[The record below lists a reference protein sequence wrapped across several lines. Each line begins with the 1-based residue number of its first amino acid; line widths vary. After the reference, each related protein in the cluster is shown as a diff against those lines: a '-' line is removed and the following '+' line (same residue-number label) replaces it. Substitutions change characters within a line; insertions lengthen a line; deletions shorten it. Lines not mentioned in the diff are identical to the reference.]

1 VIHDLKSPDTEEI
14 VEGRAK
20 ILLPPQ
26 AESGSGVFFNPRM
39 NLNRDIAILFAS
51 SHFPRSAQLRV
62 CDPMTAS
69 GVRAIRYAL
78 EASNVLSVLAA
89 DKEPDTV
96 EFAREVVR
104 FNGLEKI
111 VDVIESEANF
121 LMFNHASERFS
132 IIDLDP
138 FGSPAPFFEN
148 ALRATLDG
156 GVLAATATDMGP
168 LTGAR
173 ASACI
178 RKYGVRPIRSE
189 FEKEVAVRILA
200 GCICISAGKLELGI
214 DIAFAHATDHY
225 ARIYAK
231 IRKGR
236 GPANLS
242 TKSLGYLEYCPNCL
256 MRRFYD
262 ELESIATICEDC
274 GGKTIIG
281 GPIWLGPLWDG
292 PTVHA
297 MIERVPML
305 ISTRLSEI
313 QNILACIDQE
323 RNGSPF
329 HYRTDAFSKRL
340 DTKPPPLGRVVDA
353 LRETG
358 FEASKT
364 HFSPMGF
371 RTNASCP
378 EITSIFQALAKE
390 V

>member
-1 VIHDLKSPDTEEI
+1 MIHDLKSAGTEEI

-20 ILLPPQ
+20 IPLRSQ
-26 AESGSGVFFNPRM
+26 AKGASAVFFNPRM
-39 NLNRDIAILFAS
+39 SLNRDIAILFAS
-51 SHFPRSAQLRV
+51 SHFPSSKELRV

-78 EASNVLSVLAA
+78 EAPNVLNVLAA
-89 DKEPDTV
+89 DKEPDIV
-96 EFAREVVR
+96 EFARAAVR
-104 FNGLEKI
+104 LSGLEKI
-111 VDVIESEANF
+111 IDVVESEAN
-121 LMFNHASERFS
+121 LLLLNHVAERFS
-132 IIDLDP
+132 VIDLDP

-178 RKYGVRPIRSE
+178 RKYGVRPIRSD
-189 FEKEVAVRILA
+189 FEKEMAVRILA
-200 GCICISAGKLELGI
+200 ACLCISAGKLELGI
-214 DIAFAHATDHY
+214 EIVFAHATDHY

-242 TKSLGYLEYCPNCL
+242 TECLGFIQYCPNCL
-256 MRRFYD
+256 RRSSD
-262 ELESIATICEDC
+262 GKLESMITMCEYC
-274 GGKTIIG
+274 GGRMIIG
-281 GPIWLGPLWDG
+281 GPVWLGPLWDG
-292 PTVHA
+292 PTVEA
-297 MIERVPML
+297 MIEHVPML
-305 ISTRLSEI
+305 ISTRISEI
-313 QNILACIDQE
+313 QNILTCIDQE

-329 HYRTDAFSKRL
+329 YYRTDAFSKRL
-340 DTKPPPLGRVVDA
+340 GTKPPSLGGVIDA
-353 LRETG
+353 LKEVG
-358 FEASKT
+358 FETSKT

-378 EITSIFQALAKE
+378 EITSTFQALAKKA
-390 V
+390 